1 MIKGLDTAKQ
11 FFEASLP
18 LLNSRMPGVMERA
31 AAGLAG
37 EGSECLGFDDET
49 SRDHDWGPAFCLW
62 LPENVLRAESERI
75 EQAMALLPDTFMG
88 HPTRMRPQARM
99 GRVGPMSVEGFY
111 RRFLGMTRAPETWR
125 EWRAIPEYHLC
136 SCTSGALFMDN
147 EGQFSRIRNALLQY
161 YPEDLRRKKI
171 AARCMIMAQTGQYNL
186 PRSLSRGELVPSMLA
201 AARFAEAAL
210 SLVHLLN
217 RRFMPFY
224 KWAARSAANLPVL
237 GQETARTLETLAKT
251 SWNIPGQASHSAQE
265 IEGLCACAAR
275 ELRREGLADAEGDWL
290 WAIGPSVQMGVRDP
304 EIRRLNVMED

>member
-1 MIKGLDTAKQ
+1 MDKGIDIAKR

-18 LLNSRMPGVMERA
+18 ILTSRIPGIMAHA

-62 LPENVLRAESERI
+62 LPEKLLREEFLQI
-75 EQAMALLPDTFMG
+75 EQAIALLPSTFKG
-88 HPTRMRPQARM
+88 YPTRMGRDARM

-111 RRFLGMTRAPETWR
+111 RRFLGMDRAPETWR

-136 SCTSGALFMDN
+136 SCTSGEVFMDN
-147 EGQFSRIRNALLQY
+147 AGHFSSVRKSILSY

-186 PRSLSRGELVPSMLA
+186 PRCLSRGDIIPAMLA
-201 AARFAEAAL
+201 ASRFSEAAL
-210 SLVHLLN
+210 SMVHLLN
-217 RRFMPFY
+217 RKFMPFY
-224 KWAARSAANLPVL
+224 KWAARSAASLPLL
-237 GQETARTLETLAKT
+237 GQETVLVLDVLAKT
-251 SWNIPGQASHSAQE
+251 SWNMPAQSSQAMQE
-265 IEGLCACAAR
+265 IETLCARVA
-275 ELRREGLADAEGDWL
+275 EVLRKERLTDAGGDWL
-290 WAIGPSVQMGVRDP
+290 WAIGPSVQMGVRDQ

>member
-1 MIKGLDTAKQ
+1 MAKGLDIAKL
-11 FFEASLP
+11 FFEDSLP
-18 LLNSRMPGVMERA
+18 LLNSRMPGVMECA

-62 LPENVLRAESERI
+62 IPGDVLRAESTRI
-75 EQAMALLPDTFMG
+75 EQALALLPDAFMG
-88 HPTRMRPQARM
+88 YPTRMRPEARM

-111 RRFLGMTRAPETWR
+111 SRFLGMPRAPQAWQ
-125 EWRAIPEYHLC
+125 EWRSIPEHHLC
-136 SCTSGALFMDN
+136 SCTSGAVFMDN
-147 EGQFSRIRNALLQY
+147 TGQFSGIRKALLQY

-186 PRSLSRGELVPSMLA
+186 PRSLSRGELVPAMLA

-224 KWAARSAANLPVL
+224 KWAARSAAGLPVL
-237 GQETARTLETLAKT
+237 GQEAVRTVETLAHT
-251 SWNIPGQASHSAQE
+251 SWGIPAQASHAVQE
-265 IEGLCACAAR
+265 IEGLCAGAAQ
-275 ELRREGLADAEGDWL
+275 ELRREGLAQAEGDWL
-290 WAIGPSVQMGVRDP
+290 WTIGPSVQMGVRDP